1 MTEVRLPVGRP
12 GRYAKYEKLQASLPD
27 KMTKRPIY
35 CDGIGLFRGSRGI
48 TAWIKIR
55 MPHGGVYN
63 GRTVPVGGAIEHK
76 AGNRASWTWQQL
88 ETERD
93 RIQGR
98 ADRGE
103 PLEAVQAETFAAYAA
118 GWLERRK
125 HTLKGFS
132 ISKGHVHSALI
143 PTFGK
148 KALNAITVADVNRWI
163 GKQSADLA
171 PATVKRQ
178 LSTFNSIMNEA
189 VREGCIE
196 KNPSAH
202 ALRVKA
208 GEERQRFVTEQE
220 WQTILGTCERIE
232 REQEEKREITPQR
245 KRGWLRHYV
254 AWANDSG
261 MRRSEILALQWD
273 NVREVD
279 TDHTVIEVLNS
290 KNGKSRYVSC
300 TAEMNAILAALRNLP
315 RGEGDNRLF
324 PLSLTTLKRSLTA
337 LWKATGLNDVR
348 LHDLR
353 RRHATILVNKGF
365 DVRTVAGRLGHTG
378 TAMLAKH
385 YAVDRGDKEAAAAF
399 GRPLEV
405 QANV

>member
-1 MTEVRLPVGRP
+1 MAQARLPVGRP
-12 GRYAKYEKLQASLPD
+12 GRYAKYDELQASLPAN
-27 KMTKRPIY
+27 MTKRAKY
-35 CDGIGLFRGSRGI
+35 RDGIGLFRGSRGI
-48 TAWIKIR
+48 TVWIKIR
-55 MPHGGVYN
+55 LPHGGTYN
-63 GRTVPVGGAIEHK
+63 GRTVPVGGSIEHK

-88 ETERD
+88 EAERD
-93 RIQGR
+93 RLQGR

-103 PLEAVQAETFAAYAA
+103 PLEAVQAETFAAYAS

-125 HTLKGFS
+125 HTLKGFG
-132 ISKGHVHSALI
+132 ISNGHVKSALN

-148 KALNAITVADVNRWI
+148 KALNAISVADVNRWI
-163 GKQSADLA
+163 GRQSVDLA

-202 ALRVKA
+202 ALRVRA
-208 GEERQRFVTEQE
+208 GDERQRFVTEQE
-220 WQTILGTCERIE
+220 WQTILATCERIE
-232 REQEEKREITPQR
+232 HAQESKKAITPQQ

-254 AWANDSG
+254 AWAYNSG
-261 MRRSEILALQWD
+261 MRRSEILALTWG

-279 TDHTVIEVLNS
+279 ANHTVVEVLNS

-300 TAEMNAILAALRNLP
+300 TAEMNVILAALRNLP
-315 RGEGDNRLF
+315 REDGDDRLF

-337 LWKATGLNDVR
+337 LWKATGLQDVR

-353 RRHATILVNKGF
+353 RSHATILVGKGF

-385 YAVDRGDKEAAAAF
+385 YAVDRGDREAAAAF
-399 GRPLEV
+399 G
-405 QANV
+405 